1 MARHKSALKA
11 TRHGEQRRLIN
22 KANKT
27 RVKSTIKDSRIA
39 LKSGAP
45 EGRQDVLPQLY
56 SVLDRM
62 GRRGVI
68 HPNKA
73 ARIKSRLTR
82 SSAKASTKA

>member
-11 TRHGEQRRLIN
+11 ARHSEQRRQTN
-22 KANKT
+22 KSNRS
-27 RVKSTIKDSRIA
+27 RVKTVIKDSRA
-39 LKSGAP
+39 VVKSGTP
-45 EGRQDVLPQLY
+45 EERNAALPGLY

-73 ARIKSRLTR
+73 ARLKSRISR
-82 SSAKASTKA
+82 SAAPAKA